1 MPGDI
6 GSYYLPYDAKAS
18 DSTLEIALHLLM
30 VTPVILRDVTF
41 AEEALSLPASE
52 RAGLVRL
59 LVDSLDGEPRSN
71 EEISADLQ
79 VRLEK
84 LRSGADPGMT
94 FDQVF
99 GEAQ

>member
-1 MPGDI
+1 
-6 GSYYLPYDAKAS
+6 
-18 DSTLEIALHLLM
+18 
-30 VTPVILRDVTF
+30 VIVKDVTF

-59 LVDSLDGEPRSN
+59 LVDSLDGEARSN
-71 EEISADLQ
+71 EEIGADLHD
-79 VRLEK
+79 RLEK

>member
-1 MPGDI
+1 MPAVEAG
-6 GSYYLPYDAKAS
+6 
-18 DSTLEIALHLLM
+18 DSTLEIALYSLT
-30 VTPVILRDVTF
+30 VPPVIVRDVTF

-84 LRSGADPGMT
+84 LRLGTDPGMT

-99 GEAQ
+99 GEAR

>member
-1 MPGDI
+1 MI
-6 GSYYLPYDAKAS
+6 VK
-18 DSTLEIALHLLM
+18 
-30 VTPVILRDVTF
+30 DVTF

-59 LVDSLDGEPRSN
+59 LVDSLDGEARSN
-71 EEISADLQ
+71 EEIGADLQ
-79 VRLEK
+79 DRLEK

>member
-1 MPGDI
+1 MPAVEAGE
-6 GSYYLPYDAKAS
+6 
-18 DSTLEIALHLLM
+18 STLEIPVHSLTVA
-30 VTPVILRDVTF
+30 PVIVKDVTF

-59 LVDSLDGEPRSN
+59 LVDSLDGEARSN

-99 GEAQ
+99 GEAP

>member
-1 MPGDI
+1 MPAVEAGE
-6 GSYYLPYDAKAS
+6 
-18 DSTLEIALHLLM
+18 STLEIPVHSLT
-30 VTPVILRDVTF
+30 VTSVIVKDVTF

-59 LVDSLDGEPRSN
+59 LVDSLGGEARSN

-79 VRLEK
+79 DRLEK
-84 LRSGADPGMT
+84 LRSGADQGMT